1 MYSRP
6 NGECLT
12 MSDQESTCPV
22 ANGTGGSKGDLQQRQ
37 YAQKCSPNTTT
48 GNCNV
53 IESRCPIMAHM
64 KECLKNEAS
73 GYDGNQKESG
83 INQRNVNVTDEK
95 KTCNKCGCCNK
106 ATPVRAPIRSASGNM
121 LGQDSVTQVAPAR
134 KTSNISNGS
143 NTSGVSSSG
152 GSDETDGDKKLD
164 LRSLIESIGT
174 LLIPVVSTYCSK
186 VVF

>member
-1 MYSRP
+1 
-6 NGECLT
+6 

-22 ANGTGGSKGDLQQRQ
+22 ANGTRGSKGDLQQRQ

-48 GNCNV
+48 GNFNV
-53 IESRCPIMAHM
+53 IESRCPIMAQM

-73 GYDGNQKESG
+73 GCDGNQKESG
-83 INQRNVNVTDEK
+83 VNQRKVNVADEK
-95 KTCNKCGCCNK
+95 KACSKCGCCNK
-106 ATPVRAPIRSASGNM
+106 ATQGVRGPTRSASGNT
-121 LGQDSVTQVAPAR
+121 LGQDSVTQVEPAR
-134 KTSNISNGS
+134 KTSNISNTS

-164 LRSLIESIGT
+164 LRGLIESIGT

-186 VVF
+186 T